1 MIKISNSDMRLLW
14 LQTNGLQNTSDKELD
29 LLQIIKDLGFVQLDT
44 IQNVTRAHHHILW
57 SRNKNY
63 KEHILDDLLLK
74 KGNIFEH
81 FTHDA
86 SILPVEFYPMWKGQ
100 FSRYKEKLD
109 KSKYYKDILDDQ
121 GIEAILNRIKTEG
134 ALHTKDF
141 ESKIIGEKEM
151 WSRPA
156 HKATLDYMWYC
167 GVLSTAYRKSFR
179 KYYDLSEN
187 IIPNE
192 LLNKNIAEN
201 ERIHWL
207 CTEALHRLSIASA
220 KEIKNF
226 WDVLTLQ
233 EVNDWIKENR
243 DKLVEV
249 LWENHDGKYTKS
261 FSFLNIEDR
270 LKEFKS
276 TNKRIKIINPFD
288 PAIRDRIR
296 LKNIFGFDYKIEI
309 FVAKEKRI
317 WGYYVYPLLFE
328 NEFIARIELKAD
340 RKIKELTVLN
350 FWKEKNV
357 IWDDEKQKLLDIE
370 LRDFASFVDIDDINW
385 VCDKLNY

>member
-1 MIKISNSDMRLLW
+1 MNIKISNQQTKQLW
-14 LQTNGLQNTSDKELD
+14 LQSNQLQNIHNSKLD
-29 LLQIIKDLGFVQLDT
+29 LLQIIKDLGFVQIDT

-57 SRNKNY
+57 SRNNKYQENMFDEILKNT
-63 KEHILDDLLLK
+63 D
-74 KGNIFEH
+74 IFEH

-86 SILPVEFYPMWKGQ
+86 SVLPIEFYPYWSIQ
-100 FSRYKEKLD
+100 YIRIKEKID
-109 KSKYYKDILDDQ
+109 KSKYYKNLLDDE
-121 GIEAILNRIKTEG
+121 GIKNIFKRLENEG
-134 ALHTKDF
+134 PLHIKDF
-141 ESKIIGEKEM
+141 GSD
-151 WSRPA
+151 SV
-156 HKATLDYMWYC
+156 HKTTLDYLWYS
-167 GVLSTAYRKSFR
+167 GVLGTSYRINFK
-179 KYYDLSEN
+179 KYYDKKEN
-187 IIPNE
+187 IIPSE
-192 LLNKNIAEN
+192 ILNKQISQKEQ
-201 ERIHWL
+201 IHWL
-207 CTEALHRLSIASA
+207 CSNALCRLGIANA

-226 WDVLTLQ
+226 WDVLSLK
-233 EVNDWIKENR
+233 EVNDWIKENK

-261 FSFLNIEDR
+261 FSFLDLKDR
-270 LKEFKS
+270 LKALEH
-276 TNKRIKIINPFD
+276 TNKKIKIINPFD

-350 FWKEKNV
+350 FWKENNV

-370 LRDFASFVDIDDINW
+370 LRDFASFVGIDDINW
-385 VCDKLNY
+385 VCDKLN

>member
-1 MIKISNSDMRLLW
+1 MSIKISNQQIRQLW
-14 LQTNGLQNTSDKELD
+14 LQLNQLQGIHNLELD
-29 LLQIIKDLGFVQLDT
+29 LLQIIRDLGFVQIDT

-57 SRNKNY
+57 SRNDKY
-63 KEHILDDLLLK
+63 QEHMFDKILSS
-74 KGNIFEH
+74 GYIFEH

-86 SILPVEFYPMWKGQ
+86 SVLPIEFYPYWNIQ
-100 FSRYKEKLD
+100 YTRIKEKID
-109 KSKYYKDILDDQ
+109 KSKYYKNILDDE
-121 GIEAILNRIKTEG
+121 GITNIFNRLEKEG
-134 ALHTKDF
+134 PLHIKDF
-141 ESKIIGEKEM
+141 GGDSV
-151 WSRPA
+151 
-156 HKATLDYMWYC
+156 HKTTLDYLWFS
-167 GVLSTAYRKSFR
+167 GILGTSHRINFR
-179 KYYDLSEN
+179 KYYDKKEN
-187 IIPNE
+187 IIPSNI
-192 LLNKNIAEN
+192 LNKQISKKEQ
-201 ERIHWL
+201 IHWL
-207 CTEALHRLSIASA
+207 CHNALSRLGIANA

-226 WDVLTLQ
+226 WDVLSLQ
-233 EVNDWIKENR
+233 EINDWIKENR

-261 FSFLNIEDR
+261 FSFLNIENR

-350 FWKEKNV
+350 FWKEDSV
-357 IWDDEKQKLLDIE
+357 IWDNEKQELLDVE
-370 LRDFASFVDIDDINW
+370 LSNFASFVGIEDISWI
-385 VCDKLNY
+385 CKKLNY